1 MSLSDLF
8 SVNTSVRLTSD
19 SNSWGDQIVNHL
31 ISKFPTLSKLV
42 GDVTFAKVDPI
53 KGNAVGYISMI
64 GKPQRI
70 PFIIDE
76 YELNPLDIYIDNGKY
91 LPLTENSINLIEKRT
106 WPFKLVSQSE
116 RGQLLKTASLFED
129 TGDIK
134 INFIE
139 KHKDTLQKIAEEY
152 PEIIEEFCNR
162 NIPSNDEEYVARVF
176 IKEASS
182 NKPIVVR
189 DIKNPDVEYK
199 LSEFAKKFGKEVVT
213 KLMYDK
219 DMIISSMPPKVVL
232 EIDKKE
238 LKNNFKQTKNR
249 IGFVDING
257 EYVKARSFNHFRLSS
272 LTEKNNSTDSNIII
286 TECGKYLPRY
296 MGSLVARENQDG
308 GMEIHTEQAKAGDY
322 AGIVIG
328 DNFYGPFYI
337 NSISNMGGD
346 KIYSV
351 LTDSL
356 DNINLRTSSDI
367 KTIIPLDPKNYLISS
382 FANLVKVYPDDMHA
396 DWIRTPED
404 VIKNAGL
411 TVKITKQL
419 NNKFTI
425 NDAGIS
431 GIDST
436 KLKDLGKNDAI
447 VVLVRCGLSHDDAR
461 YALMNAE
468 KDGVYTFQG
477 NAKESKEEVKD
488 EKLTKMASVIN
499 KITEDSDLL
508 KVALASGDKSNID
521 LALGLNLV
529 TYNNIKRFKLLIPDL
544 YEMLDRLCKLL
555 IIKRMNRTL
564 FNIDETQLT
573 QAIFALDNISYNL
586 GSL

>member
-31 ISKFPTLSKLV
+31 VSKFPTLSKLV

-64 GKPQRI
+64 GKAQRI

-91 LPLTENSINLIEKRT
+91 LPLTENSVNLIEKRT
-106 WPFKLVSQSE
+106 WPFKLISQTE

-129 TGDIK
+129 TGNIK
-134 INFIE
+134 TSFIDE
-139 KHKDTLQKIAEEY
+139 HKDTLQKIAEEY
-152 PEIIEEFCNR
+152 PEIIEEFCSVNV
-162 NIPSNDEEYVARVF
+162 PEENEESVVRVF
-176 IKEASS
+176 IKEAAS
-182 NKPIVVR
+182 NKPVVSR
-189 DIKNPDVEYK
+189 DMKNPDIEYK
-199 LSEFAKKFGKEVVT
+199 LSEFAKKFGKEAVT
-213 KLMYDK
+213 KLMYEK
-219 DMIISSMPPKVVL
+219 DIVLSTMPPKVVL

-238 LKNNFKQTKNR
+238 IKGLYKNTKNR
-249 IGFVDING
+249 IGFATING
-257 EYVKARSFNHFRLSS
+257 ELKKARSYNQYRLSS
-272 LTEKNNSTDSNIII
+272 LNKNSNSNHNNIVI
-286 TECGKYLPRY
+286 TENGKYLSRY
-296 MGSLVARENQDG
+296 GSPLQTRENQSDA
-308 GMEIHTEQAKAGDY
+308 MEFHIPSAQAGDY

-328 DNFYGPFYI
+328 DSFYGPFYI

-351 LTDSL
+351 LTDGL
-356 DNINLRTSSDI
+356 VNVNLRTSADI
-367 KTIIPLDPKNYLISS
+367 KTIVPLDENNYLISA
-382 FANLVKVYPDDMHA
+382 FVNLVKVCMENETSEY
-396 DWIRTPED
+396 RKNPED
-404 VIKNAGL
+404 ILKYAGL
-411 TVKITKQL
+411 TVKVSKQL
-419 NNKFTI
+419 DKKFAVS
-425 NDAGIS
+425 DSGIS
-431 GIDST
+431 GIDSS
-436 KLKDLGKNDAI
+436 KLKGLGKNDAI
-447 VVLVRCGLSHDDAR
+447 VVLVKCGLSHDDAR

-477 NAKESKEEVKD
+477 ASKEVKKEVKD
-488 EKLTKMASVIN
+488 EKLVKTAEEIKNLVD
-499 KITEDSDLL
+499 DSGLL
-508 KVALASGDKSNID
+508 KIALVSGDKSNID

-529 TYNNIKRFKLLIPDL
+529 TYTNIKRFKLLVPEL

-564 FNIDETQLT
+564 FNVDETQLT

>member
-8 SVNTSVRLTSD
+8 SVNSSVHLTSD

-91 LPLTENSINLIEKRT
+91 LPLTENSLSLIEKRV

-129 TGDIK
+129 TGNIK
-134 INFIE
+134 DNFIQDN
-139 KHKDTLQKIAEEY
+139 KDTLQKIAEEY
-152 PEIIEEFCNR
+152 PDIIEEFCSR
-162 NIPSNDEEYVARVF
+162 SIPEINEDLVTRVF
-176 IKEASS
+176 IKEAAS
-182 NKPIVVR
+182 NKPIVSR
-189 DIKNPDVEYK
+189 DMKNPDVEYK
-199 LSEFAKKFGKEVVT
+199 LSEFSKKFGKDVVT

-219 DMIISSMPPKVVL
+219 DIVISNMPPKVVL

-238 LKNNFKQTKNR
+238 IKGMYKNTQAK
-249 IGFVDING
+249 IGFVTIDG
-257 EYVKARSFNHFRLSS
+257 ELIKARSFHQYRLSS
-272 LTEKNNSTDSNIII
+272 LNEKSINSSSNIII

-296 MGSLVARENQDG
+296 SGSLQARENQINS
-308 GMEIHTEQAKAGDY
+308 MEVHISAAQAGDY

-328 DNFYGPFYI
+328 DSFYGPFYI
-337 NSISNMGGD
+337 NSISKIGGD

-367 KTIIPLDPKNYLISS
+367 KTITPLDAKNYLISS
-382 FANLVKVYPDDMHA
+382 FANLIKVYPDNMHSE
-396 DWIRTPED
+396 WVKKPED
-404 VIKNAGL
+404 VVKYAGL
-411 TVKITKQL
+411 TVKISKQL
-419 NNKFTI
+419 DKKFTI
-425 NDAGIS
+425 NDSGVS
-431 GIDST
+431 GIDNA
-436 KLKDLGKNDAI
+436 KLKNLGKNDAI
-447 VVLVRCGLSHDDAR
+447 VVLCRCGLSHDDAR

-477 NAKESKEEVKD
+477 ASKQSKKEVKD
-488 EKLTKMASVIN
+488 AKLVKTAGEIQQA
-499 KITEDSDLL
+499 TEESGLL
-508 KVALASGDKSNID
+508 KIALVSGDKSNID

-529 TYNNIKRFKLLIPDL
+529 TYSNIKRFKLLVPEL

-564 FNIDETQLT
+564 FNVDEAQLT

>member
-1 MSLSDLF
+1 
-8 SVNTSVRLTSD
+8 
-19 SNSWGDQIVNHL
+19 
-31 ISKFPTLSKLV
+31 LV

-64 GKPQRI
+64 GKAQRI

-91 LPLTENSINLIEKRT
+91 LPLTENSVNLIEKRT
-106 WPFKLVSQSE
+106 WPFKLVSQTE

-129 TGDIK
+129 TGNIK

-152 PEIIEEFCNR
+152 PELIEEFCSVNV
-162 NIPSNDEEYVARVF
+162 PEEKNESVVRVF
-176 IKEASS
+176 IKEAAS
-182 NKPIVVR
+182 NKPIISR
-189 DIKNPDVEYK
+189 DMKNPDVEYK
-199 LSEFAKKFGKEVVT
+199 LSEFAKKFGKEAVT

-219 DMIISSMPPKVVL
+219 DIVISSMPPKVVL

-238 LKNNFKQTKNR
+238 IKGLYKNTKNR
-249 IGFVDING
+249 IGFVTING
-257 EYVKARSFNHFRLSS
+257 ELKKARSYNQYRLSS
-272 LTEKNNSTDSNIII
+272 LNKTNNGFANNIVI
-286 TECGKYLPRY
+286 TENGKYLSGYASP
-296 MGSLVARENQDG
+296 LQARENQSDA
-308 GMEIHTEQAKAGDY
+308 MEFHILSAQAGDY

-328 DNFYGPFYI
+328 DAFYGPFYI

-351 LTDSL
+351 LTDGL
-356 DNINLRTSSDI
+356 ENINLRTSSDI
-367 KTIIPLDPKNYLISS
+367 KTIIPLDEKNYLIST
-382 FANLVKVYPDDMHA
+382 FANIVKIYMENAKTDYK
-396 DWIRTPED
+396 RTPEE
-404 VIKNAGL
+404 ILKYAGL
-411 TVKITKQL
+411 TVKISKQL
-419 NNKFTI
+419 DKKFVI
-425 NDAGIS
+425 SDSGIS
-431 GIDST
+431 GIDSG
-436 KLKDLGKNDAI
+436 KLKGLGKNDAI
-447 VVLVRCGLSHDDAR
+447 VVLVKCGLSHDDAR

-477 NAKESKEEVKD
+477 ASKEGKKEVKD
-488 EKLTKMASVIN
+488 EKLVKTAEEIKNLAD
-499 KITEDSDLL
+499 DSGLL
-508 KVALASGDKSNID
+508 KIALVSGDKSNID

-529 TYNNIKRFKLLIPDL
+529 TYTNIKRFKLLVPEL

-564 FNIDETQLT
+564 FNVDEAQLT

>member
-1 MSLSDLF
+1 MSFSDLF

-31 ISKFPTLSKLV
+31 IAKFPTLSKLV
-42 GDVTFAKVDPI
+42 GDITFAKVDPI
-53 KGNAVGYISMI
+53 KGNGVGYISMI

-106 WPFKLVSQSE
+106 WPFKLISQSD

-134 INFIE
+134 KDFISKNQE
-139 KHKDTLQKIAEEY
+139 TLQKIAEEF
-152 PEIIEEFCNR
+152 PEIIENFSSR
-162 NIPSNDEEYVARVF
+162 QIPNTTEEYVTRLF
-176 IKEASS
+176 IKEAASS
-182 NKPIVVR
+182 KPIVSR
-189 DIKNPDVEYK
+189 DLKNADVEYK
-199 LSEFAKKFGKEVVT
+199 LSEFSKKFGKEVVT
-213 KLMYDK
+213 ELMYKK
-219 DMIISSMPPKVVL
+219 DIVISNMPPKIIL

-238 LKNNFKQTKNR
+238 LKGNYKPTKNR
-249 IGFVDING
+249 IGFVYIDG
-257 EYVKARSFNHFRLSS
+257 DYVKARSFNHYRLSN
-272 LTEKNNSTDSNIII
+272 LEQKGAADTNNILI
-286 TECGKYLPRY
+286 TECGKYLPRN
-296 MGSLVARENQDG
+296 SKEFLQKENQDAN
-308 GMEIHTEQAKAGDY
+308 MKVNIESAKAGHY
-322 AGIVIG
+322 AGIIIG

-337 NSISNMGGD
+337 NSITNMGND

-356 DNINLRTSSDI
+356 DNIILRTSSDI
-367 KTIIPLDPKNYLISS
+367 KTIIPLDSKNYLISS
-382 FANLVKVYPDDMHA
+382 FANLIKVYPDNAHYDYKKGM
-396 DWIRTPED
+396 ED
-404 VIKNAGL
+404 VVKYASL
-411 TVKITKQL
+411 TVKVTKQL
-419 NNKFTI
+419 DKKFTI
-425 NDAGIS
+425 NDSGIS
-431 GIDST
+431 GIENN
-436 KLKDLGKNDAI
+436 KLKNLSKNDAI

-461 YALMNAE
+461 YALMNTE
-468 KDGVYTFQG
+468 KDGVYSFQG
-477 NAKESKEEVKD
+477 VSREAKVEAKD
-488 EKLTKMASVIN
+488 QKLEKTADIISHAV
-499 KITEDSDLL
+499 EDSDLL
-508 KVALASGDKSNID
+508 KIALVSGDKSNID

-529 TYNNIKRFKLLIPDL
+529 TYSNIKRFKLLVPEL

-564 FNIDETQLT
+564 FNIDESQLT